1 MRPYIFCFFILL
13 LISPTYTYAQTMY
26 TANATSQVVTFVAG
40 DDTTTNLTIFED
52 TRTFIREVGDI
63 FIDLLIATTGFD
75 AVHTTGDTITIRF
88 WVKVDGTNYRQ
99 IDNAVFTDNSI
110 TNNAAVKRFITTR
123 PFKVTAAVSAD
134 RGAYSLQYAYC
145 YFTKND

>member
-1 MRPYIFCFFILL
+1 MILFARAA
-13 LISPTYTYAQTMY
+13 YTQTIY
-26 TANATSQVVTFVAG
+26 TANATSEVVTFAAAA
-40 DDTTTNLTIFED
+40 DTTTNLSIFED
-52 TRTFIREVGDI
+52 NRTFIREVGDI
-63 FIDLLIATTGFD
+63 FIDLLVATTGLD

-88 WVKVDGTNYRQ
+88 WSKIDGTNWRQ

-110 TNNAAVKRFITTR
+110 TNNAAVKGFITTR

-134 RGAYSLQYAYC
+134 RGAYALTYAYC